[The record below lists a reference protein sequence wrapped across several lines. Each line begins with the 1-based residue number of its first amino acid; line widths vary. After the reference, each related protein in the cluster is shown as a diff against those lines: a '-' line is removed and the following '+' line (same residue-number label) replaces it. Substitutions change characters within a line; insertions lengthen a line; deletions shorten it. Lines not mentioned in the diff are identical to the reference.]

1 MLTKNKTH
9 SYLEQT
15 KELYG
20 NVLYYEKANRT
31 AHPKDLLVDSINQN
45 AKILNDYEV
54 SICMCQKCHLGKSRI
69 NFVFGG
75 GDPKAKLML
84 IGEAPGENE
93 DKRGEPFVGRSG
105 ILLDKILSAI
115 NINRQ
120 AGVYISNV
128 LKCRPPDNRNPL
140 NSEINECEPYLKN
153 QVNIIKPKLLVAL
166 GKIAGK
172 TLTREDIPLKE
183 MRKKTYYYNEIPLR
197 VTYHPAAILRDP
209 SLKAD
214 TWEDFKW
221 IRNFLSNYESQ

>member
-1 MLTKNKTH
+1 
-9 SYLEQT
+9 
-15 KELYG
+15 
-20 NVLYYEKANRT
+20 
-31 AHPKDLLVDSINQN
+31 
-45 AKILNDYEV
+45 
-54 SICMCQKCHLGKSRI
+54 
-69 NFVFGG
+69 
-75 GDPKAKLML
+75 ML
-84 IGEAPGENE
+84 IGEAPGEHE
-93 DKRGEPFVGRSG
+93 DKIGEPFVGRSG
-105 ILLDKILSAI
+105 ILLDRILSAI

-197 VTYHPAAILRDP
+197 VTYHPAAYIEGP
-209 SLKAD
+209 
-214 TWEDFKW
+214 
-221 IRNFLSNYESQ
+221 

>member
-20 NVLYYEKANRT
+20 NVLYLKKTNRT
-31 AHPKDLLVDSINQN
+31 AQPNDPLVERKNQS

-54 SICMCQKCHLGKSRI
+54 SICLCQKCHLGESRT

-75 GDPKAKLML
+75 GDPRAKLML
-84 IGEAPGENE
+84 IGEAPGELE

-153 QVNIIKPKLLVAL
+153 QVNIIKPKLIVAL

-172 TLTREDIPLKE
+172 TLSREDIPLKE
-183 MRKKTYYYNEIPLR
+183 MRKKTYHYNEIPLR
-197 VTYHPAAILRDP
+197 VTYHPAAILRDS
-209 SLKAD
+209 SLKSDA
-214 TWEDFKW
+214 WEDFKW
-221 IRNFLSNYESQ
+221 IRNFLSNYDS

>member
-1 MLTKNKTH
+1 M
-9 SYLEQT
+9 
-15 KELYG
+15 
-20 NVLYYEKANRT
+20 
-31 AHPKDLLVDSINQN
+31 
-45 AKILNDYEV
+45 
-54 SICMCQKCHLGKSRI
+54 
-69 NFVFGG
+69 
-75 GDPKAKLML
+75 
-84 IGEAPGENE
+84 
-93 DKRGEPFVGRSG
+93 
-105 ILLDKILSAI
+105 LDKILSAI
-115 NINRQ
+115 NLNRQ

-172 TLTREDIPLKE
+172 TLTQEDIPLKE
-183 MRKKTYYYNEIPLR
+183 KRKKTYYYNEIPLR